1 MCYLEAR
8 PECGFNWKPYKQK
21 LEQSMMKKIQWA
33 AFVFIIAI
41 VVVRGFWPEVFTLD
55 TYSICLL
62 FLLAIPLL
70 APFLK
75 KAKWFGAEFDFKE
88 NIQQLAN
95 LVEDSKEEKKE
106 TEEEKRTVDI
116 IETFSAEAAMNLIE
130 QDPNLALAALRI
142 EIERILR
149 LAYQTLINPEAS
161 AKNGIRFLVD
171 KLHKY
176 GTIGDHQRD
185 AIYQIT
191 KLCNEAVHGGK
202 VAVHDAIEVINLTI
216 ELSRSFSLGY
226 SINFQPNSEYENQG
240 LLCEWEHC
248 VEHFPLRDNPD
259 DRSCH
264 VFGHDCPGGIGTRAK
279 CQKSMGDM
287 PNERSSKK

>member
-1 MCYLEAR
+1 
-8 PECGFNWKPYKQK
+8 
-21 LEQSMMKKIQWA
+21 MKKIQWA

-41 VVVRGFWPEVFTLD
+41 VVVRGFWPEAFTLD
-55 TYSICLL
+55 KYSVGLL

-75 KAKWFGAEFDFKE
+75 KAKWFGAEFDFKD
-88 NIQQLAN
+88 NIQHLAN
-95 LVEDSKEEKKE
+95 LVEDSKEENRE
-106 TEEEKRTVDI
+106 IAEEKRTVGN

-161 AKNGIRFLVD
+161 AKKGIRFLVE

-176 GTIGDHQRD
+176 GAVGDHQRD
-185 AIYQIT
+185 AIHQIT
-191 KLCNEAVHGGK
+191 ALCNEAVHGGK
-202 VAVHDAIEVINLTI
+202 VAVDDAIEVINLTI
-216 ELSRSFSLGY
+216 ELSRSFSLGH
-226 SINFQPNSEYENQG
+226 SINFQPNPEYKEQG

-248 VEHFPLRDNPD
+248 VEHFPLRENHD

-279 CQKSMGDM
+279 CQKSMDDI
-287 PNERSSKK
+287 PDERFLKK